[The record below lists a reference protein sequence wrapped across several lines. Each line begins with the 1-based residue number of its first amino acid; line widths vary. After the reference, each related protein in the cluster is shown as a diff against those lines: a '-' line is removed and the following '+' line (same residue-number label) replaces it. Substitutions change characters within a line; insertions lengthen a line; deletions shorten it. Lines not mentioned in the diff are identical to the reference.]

1 MVAISERIY
10 LSMFRDEP
18 EILTVPEAAKL
29 MRIGINKTYR
39 LASAGRLGSIRVTN
53 KVLIPKL
60 SIIAFMLE
68 NNPCKFVP
76 LDAWLS
82 PSECG
87 IVCTADG
94 STGENHTKG
103 ERK

>member
-1 MVAISERIY
+1 MVAVSERIF
-10 LSMFRDEP
+10 LSMFKDEP

-29 MRIGINKTYR
+29 LRIGINKTYR
-39 LASAGRLGSIRVTN
+39 LARNGRLGSIRVTN

-60 SIIAFMLE
+60 SIIAFLLE

-76 LDAWLS
+76 FDAWLS

-94 STGENHTKG
+94 STGENRAKG
-103 ERK
+103 EQK

>member
-1 MVAISERIY
+1 MIAVSERVY

-18 EILTVPEAAKL
+18 EVLTVPEAAKL
-29 MRIGINKTYR
+29 LRIGINQTYR
-39 LASAGRLGSIRVTN
+39 LARSGRLGSIRVTN
-53 KVLIPKL
+53 KVLVPKL
-60 SIIAFMLE
+60 SVAAFLVE
-68 NNPCKFVP
+68 NNPCGFVP
-76 LDAWLS
+76 FDTWIS

-94 STGENHTKG
+94 STGENHAKG

>member
-1 MVAISERIY
+1 MIAVSERVY

-18 EILTVPEAAKL
+18 EVLTIPEAAKL
-29 MRIGINKTYR
+29 LRIGINQTYR
-39 LASAGRLGSIRVTN
+39 LARSGRLGSIRVTN
-53 KVLIPKL
+53 KILVPKL
-60 SIIAFMLE
+60 SVVAFLVE
-68 NNPCKFVP
+68 NNPCRFV
-76 LDAWLS
+76 LFDTWLS

-94 STGENHTKG
+94 STGENHAKG